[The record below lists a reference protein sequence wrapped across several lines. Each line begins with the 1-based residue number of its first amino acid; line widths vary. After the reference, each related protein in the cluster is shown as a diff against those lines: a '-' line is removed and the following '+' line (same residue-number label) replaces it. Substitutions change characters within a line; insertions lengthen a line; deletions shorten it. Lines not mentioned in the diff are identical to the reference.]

1 MRTRYT
7 RSVLAA
13 TVVTCAFAGWGS
25 RAANADNGKTPI
37 TAIGCLQSER
47 EYRRQHESSKFAGT
61 GHGLGN
67 EYMLIN
73 AVVGGPDLQVEP
85 ITEQEAATNCT
96 TAGGSGIALELK
108 GHAEDTLTGMVGR
121 RVVIRGMLLHADDDV
136 VGTSGQYNLAPG
148 TRGWFD
154 PLRHDNKLRE
164 VDVQSFSLVPVKE
177 PVKEET
183 VIIGAQETIIEPPPA
198 PAAAPPEAPAPAPAP
213 PAPAPALPKTAS
225 QVPTIGLVGLLSLAL
240 GLGLRLFN
248 RRARLA

>member
-1 MRTRYT
+1 MRTRCT
-7 RSVLAA
+7 RTVLVA

-25 RAANADNGKTPI
+25 RAAFADNGKTPI

-73 AVVGGPDLQVEP
+73 AVIGGPDLQVEP
-85 ITEQEAATNCT
+85 ITEQEAATNCIA
-96 TAGGSGIALELK
+96 AGGSGIALELK
-108 GHAEDTLTGMVGR
+108 GSAEDTLTGMVGR

-136 VGTSGQYNLAPG
+136 VGTSGQYNLQPG

-164 VDVQSFSLVPVKE
+164 IEVQSFSLVPVEE
-177 PVKEET
+177 PEET

-213 PAPAPALPKTAS
+213 PASAPVLPKTAS

-240 GLGLRLFN
+240 ALGLRVFN